1 MDGRG
6 GERESAPAPHPIP
19 SFPRRSTLTLF
30 SLITSHSFGSAKP
43 ANPTPPTPAVTL
55 PTLTP
60 EERRAEFEKRK
71 ARAARFGLPIPVD
84 PEEEGERAAK
94 RAARFG
100 FADGGGV
107 GGGDAPAP
115 AT

>member
-1 MDGRG
+1 MMEKGSHLISFTR
-6 GERESAPAPHPIP
+6 PVPLPH
-19 SFPRRSTLTLF
+19 R
-30 SLITSHSFGSAKP
+30 FGTAKP
-43 ANPTPPTPAVTL
+43 AADPAPPKRPAAVL

-71 ARAARFGLPIPVD
+71 ARAERFGLPIPVD

-100 FADGGGV
+100 SNDG
-107 GGGDAPAP
+107 AP